1 MRASDRLRSWFD
13 AHDPGGVARAK
24 GVKAAVV
31 VTVGLAIGLQ
41 LGRPTI
47 ATFAAFGGIAL
58 LLLTELPGN
67 RSARLGS
74 YLLLTVVGAVFITVG
89 TLASTTGWLAVASMF
104 VVGFG
109 VLFSGVVSAAI
120 NGAGRAALLT
130 YILPVC
136 LVAPPSEI
144 PDRLTGWALA
154 AAMAIPAAVFWWPP
168 RQHEALRAAAADAC
182 RDLGVRIL
190 RTAGREGDP
199 VRSAPPSAAS
209 GTETDQVDPVASIR
223 QLREAFGRSESR
235 PVGLTTG
242 SRLLGLLV
250 DRLAWLH
257 TVLESMPADATRG
270 RRPEWVRHLEGGC
283 GQVLLAAAD
292 TLAAAGTAGG
302 RDALT
307 ALDAAIDRLEKDRVA
322 AAASRELL
330 AIAARTTQRA
340 PALLHELAHTTL
352 LAGAT
357 VSAAGRAD
365 ARPTW
370 DRILG
375 RDNPPATLTRWEAAS
390 HLARG
395 HLSVRS
401 VWFQNSLRGALGL
414 ALAVLLAE
422 VTHVAHGFWV
432 VLGALTVLRTTAV
445 NTGSTAVRALG
456 GTFLGFLAGAAA
468 TVVLVSHPLGL
479 WVLLPVTIALAGCLP
494 TMVSFVAGQTAF
506 TVLVM
511 VLFNIVVPVGWTIGL
526 VRIEDV
532 LIGAAAA
539 LVCAL
544 LWPHGA
550 AGEVRRALAD
560 AYRTAADALAAAV
573 GAVGAPTPPTRTVR
587 NGSIA
592 PVPWTPEQTLAA
604 EAAAR
609 LDDAVRQYLGDHGTR
624 RLPVDQVT
632 LAANAVNRLRLTA
645 GAILSGADH
654 TGVRP
659 LPDVVRPLW
668 ATLRGIADHHR
679 GWFDDWAATLA
690 PARSRR
696 ARGRRAPTADA
707 FPPVADAEPATAE
720 RTVLSAVRRW
730 PALMDDETL
739 WRPMCG
745 LWWTAL
751 FLDDAARLQDRLGGN
766 RPGLVSSDGSAR
778 RPAPQR

>member
-1 MRASDRLRSWFD
+1 MTAIDRLHSWFD

-31 VTVGLAIGLQ
+31 VTVGLATGILLDQ
-41 LGRPTI
+41 PDI

-58 LLLTELPGN
+58 LLLTDLPGN

-74 YLLLTVVGAVFITVG
+74 YLLLAAVGAVLITVG
-89 TLASTTGWLAVASMF
+89 TLASTTGWLAVVSML

-136 LVAPPSEI
+136 LTAPPSAI
-144 PDRLTGWALA
+144 GGRLTGWALA
-154 AAMAIPAAVFWWPP
+154 AALAIPAAVFWWPP
-168 RQHEALRAAAADAC
+168 RQHEALRTAAADAC
-182 RDLGVRIL
+182 RDLGRRIL
-190 RTAGREGDP
+190 RTAGGGGGP
-199 VRSAPPSAAS
+199 APSAPPFATPGTERDELDPSAA
-209 GTETDQVDPVASIR
+209 IR
-223 QLREAFGRSESR
+223 RLRETFGRSESR

-250 DRLAWLH
+250 DRLAWLN
-257 TVLESMPADATRG
+257 TVVTSLPAEGGPG
-270 RRPEWVRHLEGGC
+270 RRPEWARRLERRC
-283 GQVLLAAAD
+283 GQVLLACED
-292 TLAAAGTAGG
+292 TLVAAGTTRGP
-302 RDALT
+302 DAVA
-307 ALDAAIDRLEKDRVA
+307 ALDAAIESLEQDRVA
-322 AAASRELL
+322 AAASRQLL
-330 AIAARTTQRA
+330 AIAARTTERS
-340 PALLHELAHTTL
+340 PALLHELAHTCL

-357 VSAAGRAD
+357 VAAAGRAD

-375 RDNPPATLTRWEAAS
+375 RNNPPATLTRWEAAG

-401 VWFQNSLRGALGL
+401 VWFQNSLRGAIGL

-422 VTHVAHGFWV
+422 VTHVSHGFWV

-456 GTFLGFLAGAAA
+456 GTVLGFLLGAA
-468 TVVLVSHPLGL
+468 VLVMIGSHPMGL
-479 WVLLPVTIALAGCLP
+479 WILLPVTIALAGCLP

-511 VLFNIVVPVGWTIGL
+511 VLFNIVVPVGWSIGL

-532 LIGAAAA
+532 VIGAAAA
-539 LVCAL
+539 AVCAL

-550 AGEVRRALAD
+550 AGEVRRSLAD
-560 AYRTAADALAAAV
+560 AYRTAASALSVAV
-573 GAVGAPTPPTRTVR
+573 QTMGAPPDLARTVR

-609 LDDAVRQYLGDHGTR
+609 LDDAVRQYLGDHGAR
-624 RLPVDQVT
+624 RLPVEQVT
-632 LAANAVNRLRLTA
+632 LAANAANRLRLTA

-654 TGVRP
+654 PGVRP

-668 ATLRGIADHHR
+668 ATLRDIADSQR
-679 GWFDDWAATLA
+679 QWFEDRAADIA
-690 PARSRR
+690 AGPHARR
-696 ARGRRAPTADA
+696 TAAGDA
-707 FPPVADAEPATAE
+707 LPPVADALPALAE
-720 RTVLSAVRRW
+720 RTVLSAVRRH
-730 PALMDDETL
+730 PALLDDETL

-751 FLDDAARLQDRLGGN
+751 FLDDASRLQDRLGGN
-766 RPGLVSSDGSAR
+766 RPGPVSSDGSVR